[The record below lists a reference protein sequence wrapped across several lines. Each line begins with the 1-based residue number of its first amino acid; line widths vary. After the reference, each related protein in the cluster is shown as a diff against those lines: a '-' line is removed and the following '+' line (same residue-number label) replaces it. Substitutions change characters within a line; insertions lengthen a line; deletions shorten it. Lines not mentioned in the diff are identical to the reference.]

1 MGWYGGQYA
10 KSKKP
15 NKSINI
21 TTNAAILESL
31 YYKKVGN
38 FFYAKNKKLYQKIAL
53 HRYDLK
59 NKYYLQ
65 SSQIELRYDAS
76 KVMSGFL
83 DKEQMIRI
91 EYQDKN
97 FVVNVGI
104 FDTQEEIETYVK
116 EKNINTNDFNITQG
130 DINSKNFLLSNQ
142 YYKYDYHIPYTNKN
156 IDKVNFPFQT
166 YMKKVSINKK
176 QKVLKKNSSKKS
188 KPKGKHSKQNLKQK
202 KNSSKNP
209 IKH

>member
-1 MGWYGGQYA
+1 M
-10 KSKKP
+10 
-15 NKSINI
+15 
-21 TTNAAILESL
+21 
-31 YYKKVGN
+31 
-38 FFYAKNKKLYQKIAL
+38 YQKIAL

-65 SSQIELRYDAS
+65 SSQIELRYDAG
-76 KVMSGFL
+76 KVMSGFP

-104 FDTQEEIETYVK
+104 FDTQEEIETYIK

-142 YYKYDYHIPYTNKN
+142 YYKYDYHIPYANKN

-176 QKVLKKNSSKKS
+176 QKILKKNSSKKS
-188 KPKGKHSKQNLKQK
+188 EPKRKHLKQNLKQK
-202 KNSSKNP
+202 KNSNKNP